1 MMVSQ
6 KKIEERNR
14 IIERPVEEA
23 MDSARQ
29 GKVEKEVKVSRIIT
43 SDVGAQTER
52 DKTKANGEAQTDRE
66 SQIEREPAQAESTL
80 PKSGFY
86 ETILKSPR
94 SFSKGSRRVPLCILF
109 VPFNKLYRS
118 PILQL
123 KGSNKIT
130 L

>member
-1 MMVSQ
+1 MVSQ